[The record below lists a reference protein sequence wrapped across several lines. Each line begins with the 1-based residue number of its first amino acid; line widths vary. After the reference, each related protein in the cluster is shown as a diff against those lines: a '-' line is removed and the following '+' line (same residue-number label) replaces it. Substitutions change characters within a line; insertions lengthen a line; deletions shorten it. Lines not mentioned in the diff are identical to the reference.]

1 MLYELTPFWLQGI
14 QGNDWSKFDIRKCDC
29 TYFDTFTIS
38 SGIVWVKTEE
48 IDFFYILV
56 DVLLYRYMFVFFNVF
71 FLHLSWCIT
80 GTCLCSSMY
89 FFYILVDVLQIHVCV
104 LQCIFISI
112 FIVLLF
118 IFSADF
124 SAWSRWYGV
133 SLVIVNKTD
142 ILYICNT

>member
-1 MLYELTPFWLQGI
+1 MYYRYMFVFFNVFFLHLSWCITGTCL
-14 QGNDWSKFDIRKCDC
+14 C
-29 TYFDTFTIS
+29 S
-38 SGIVWVKTEE
+38 SMY
-48 IDFFYILV
+48 FFYILV

-89 FFYILVDVLQIHVCV
+89 FFYILVDVLQVHVCV